1 MFSGLPPYIKARLE
15 SAGPMPPPPL
25 SAWQPTQ
32 LKLAKY
38 FMPRAAAA
46 ESSATGFFMFGAR
59 STSPGRILVIGTL
72 RSWDGVGAGTLG
84 AGESVKAWPA
94 TANSASPIASGKVVG
109 RISSITA
116 LLMGWLQPERPLASV
131 WRRR

>member
-15 SAGPMPPPPL
+15 SAGPIPPPPL

-38 FMPRAAAA
+38 FIPRAAAA

-59 STSPGRILVIGTL
+59 STSPGRILVTGTL
-72 RSWDGVGAGTLG
+72 RSWDGVGSGTLG
-84 AGESVKAWPA
+84 AAESEKAWPA
-94 TANSASPIASGKVVG
+94 TAKSVNPIARGKVVG

-116 LLMGWLQPERPLASV
+116 LLMGRLQP
-131 WRRR
+131 